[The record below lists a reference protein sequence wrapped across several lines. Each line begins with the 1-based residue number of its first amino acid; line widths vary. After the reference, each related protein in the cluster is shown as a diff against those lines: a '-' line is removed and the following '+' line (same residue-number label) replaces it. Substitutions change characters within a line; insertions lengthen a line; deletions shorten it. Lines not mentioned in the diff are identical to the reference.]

1 MKKGSFTSEGVR
13 FTEGGEGVRFTGG
26 GEGVCSSDVM
36 FGEM

>member
-1 MKKGSFTSEGVR
+1 MGSFTSEGVS
-13 FTEGGEGVRFTGG
+13 FTGGGGVRFTGG